1 MSREHAGSPTMAALP
16 AANEARG
23 DGEPPE
29 LELRG
34 ISKRFGRVEA
44 VAECDLAV
52 RRGEILALLGPS
64 GCGKTTL
71 LNIIAGFEMP
81 DAGDVLLRGR
91 SLVDVPPNR
100 RDVGLVFQH
109 YALFPHLTVRDN
121 IGYGLRARRLAADAI
136 AARVGEMVDLLKL
149 GGLERRYPA
158 ELSGGQR
165 QRVAL
170 ARALAIRPVLLLL
183 DEALS
188 ALDKNLR
195 EQMQIELSLLLRELG
210 ITSVIVTH
218 DQREAFSMAH
228 RIALMDKGR
237 IVQCGLPAEVYAR
250 PRTSFV
256 LEFLGSANCLR
267 ARVTSLDDG
276 TVEVRTAAGL
286 VIRQPAAAAVGTGA
300 VRVYIRTEDLRLS
313 RSPTAAQPDRPGEIA
328 LVTFLGS
335 VKRYV
340 VLVGGQQ
347 VLVEAPAGASEAE
360 VAVGDAVYLDVRSEE
375 HTSELQSLR
384 HLVCRL

>member
-1 MSREHAGSPTMAALP
+1 MRPERAGSPAVAAATP
-16 AANEARG
+16 GDDARRTA
-23 DGEPPE
+23 EPVE

-34 ISKRFGRVEA
+34 IRKSFGRVQA
-44 VAECDLAV
+44 VVDCDLSV
-52 RRGEILALLGPS
+52 QRGEIVALLGPS

-71 LNIIAGFEMP
+71 LNIIAGFEEP
-81 DAGDVLLRGR
+81 DAGDVVLRGR
-91 SLVDVPPNR
+91 PLIDVPPNR

-109 YALFPHLTVRDN
+109 YALFPHLTVREN
-121 IGYGLRARRLAADAI
+121 ISYGLRARRIAQAAI
-136 AARVGEMVDLLKL
+136 AARLGEMVDLLKL
-149 GGLERRYPA
+149 GGLEARYPA

-195 EQMQIELSLLLRELG
+195 EQMQIELSLLLRQLA
-210 ITSVIVTH
+210 ITTIIVTH

-237 IVQCGLPAEVYAR
+237 IVQSGMPADVYAR
-250 PRTSFV
+250 PRSSFV

-267 ARVTSLDDG
+267 GTAAARADG
-276 TVEVRTAAGL
+276 SVEVRTPTGL
-286 VIRQPAAAAVGTGA
+286 MMRQPAPTAIAAGA

-313 RSPTAAQPDRPGEIA
+313 KLPTAAQPHQPGQVA

-347 VLVEAPAGASEAE
+347 VLVEVPCGAADAE
-360 VAVGDAVYLDVRSEE
+360 VAVGDAVYLDVDAARC
-375 HTSELQSLR
+375 HVVTDDL
-384 HLVCRL
+384 

>member
-1 MSREHAGSPTMAALP
+1 MTSEHAAPAGLAAAARPT
-16 AANEARG
+16 
-23 DGEPPE
+23 EPRHATEPIE
-29 LELRG
+29 LQLRG
-34 ISKRFGRVEA
+34 ISKSFGRVRA
-44 VAECDLAV
+44 VVDCDLSV
-52 RRGEILALLGPS
+52 TRGEIVALLGPS

-71 LNIIAGFEMP
+71 LNIIAGFEEP
-81 DAGDVLLRGR
+81 DAGEVVLRGR
-91 SLVDVPPNR
+91 LLTDVPPNR

-109 YALFPHLTVRDN
+109 YALFPHLTVGGN
-121 IGYGLRARRLAADAI
+121 ISYGLRARRLPQDAI
-136 AARVGEMVDLLKL
+136 AARVAEMLDLLKL
-149 GGLERRYPA
+149 HGLEARYPA
-158 ELSGGQR
+158 ALSGGQR

-195 EQMQIELSLLLRELG
+195 EQMQIELSLLLRHLA
-210 ITSVIVTH
+210 ITTIIVTH

-228 RIALMDKGR
+228 RIVLMDQGR
-237 IVQCGLPAEVYAR
+237 VVQSGAPADVYSQ

-267 ARVTSLDDG
+267 GTARRREDG
-276 TVEVRTAAGL
+276 GVEVRTTAGI
-286 VIRQPAAAAVGTGA
+286 VVRHTADRPMADGSGA
-300 VRVYIRTEDLRLS
+300 RVYIRTEDVRLS
-313 RSPTAAQPDRPGEIA
+313 KRPTAAQPQDPGQVK

-347 VLVEAPAGASEAE
+347 LVVEMPSGALDAD
-360 VAVGDAVYLDVRSEE
+360 VAVGEPVYLDVDAARCHVVRDE
-375 HTSELQSLR
+375 
-384 HLVCRL
+384 